1 MSAIDVAI
9 IVAYLLGSMLIGFL
23 ARGKDNNAEDFF
35 TASGGLTS
43 IFSSVLVGLSIASAL
58 FSGISFVMYPGV
70 VYSSG
75 LTLIAGSLLICMPV
89 SYLIL
94 RYWFLPRYLAH
105 GCRFPYDI
113 VEARFG
119 RNTRM
124 LASAL
129 FAFMRIGWMAAMVYA
144 PTLAIMTM
152 GKLDDRWFWP
162 LILAQGLS
170 STIFTVLVG
179 VRGVVITDAIQMV
192 VIALGITAT
201 IGFALAQLPVPLST
215 AWGDVLHSG
224 RLISVDFSLDPTA
237 KTTFWTIVIGII
249 VSNLGNYVADQMSL
263 QRYLATGSLK
273 AAGRSFLFNMVGVYV
288 VLILLAGI
296 GMSLFVYY
304 AHVHDPTLPMKN
316 GAVNADAVFPHFVA
330 NNLPIGMAGL
340 LIAAIMAASSMTP
353 GINTVAGVLTVDFH
367 ARIWPDTSKQQQ
379 VRWARIYSLIV
390 GLVATLVA
398 CSLKDARGL
407 FELVMVMVGVFA
419 GPLLACVAL
428 SVTQVRC
435 SALGMSFGMIVG
447 CGAAMVAT
455 RTSLAGLWVAPLA
468 VVITTVVALAISVVD
483 TGRSRPRTFEAVT
496 LPAEQTERAT

>member
-1 MSAIDVAI
+1 MSTIDVAI
-9 IVAYLLGSMLIGFL
+9 IIAYLLGTMLIGFL
-23 ARGKDNNAEDFF
+23 ARGKDNDAEDFF

-43 IFSSVLVGLSIASAL
+43 MFSSMVVGLSIASAL

-144 PTLAIMTM
+144 PTLAIMSM

-162 LILAQGLS
+162 LILAQGIS
-170 STIFTVLVG
+170 STIFTVFVG
-179 VRGVVITDAIQMV
+179 VRGVVITDALQMII
-192 VIALGITAT
+192 IALGITAT
-201 IGFALAQLPVPLST
+201 IGFALAQLPLPLS
-215 AWGDVLHSG
+215 AAVSDVVHSG
-224 RLISVDFSLDPTA
+224 RLMNVDFSLDPTA

-273 AAGRSFLFNMVGVYV
+273 AAGRSFLFNMLGVYV

-296 GMSLFVYY
+296 GLSLSVYY
-304 AHVHDPTLPMKN
+304 AHVSDPTLPMKN
-316 GAVNADAVFPHFVA
+316 GVVNADAVFPHFVA

-340 LIAAIMAASSMTP
+340 IIAAIMAASSMTP
-353 GINTVAGVLTVDFH
+353 GINTVAGVMTVDFH

-379 VRWARIYSLIV
+379 VRLARIYSLII

-398 CSLKDARGL
+398 CCLKDARGL

-428 SVTQVRC
+428 SATQVRC
-435 SALGMSFGMIVG
+435 TPLGMSVGMIVG
-447 CGAAMVAT
+447 CAGAMVAT
-455 RTSLAGLWVAPLA
+455 RTSLAGPVGRAAGGHDHDCCGIGDLDGGSAA
-468 VVITTVVALAISVVD
+468 VRGDRALK
-483 TGRSRPRTFEAVT
+483 
-496 LPAEQTERAT
+496 